1 MGSYVRDYLD
11 ASLRHL
17 QLLFQT
23 YDHFY
28 ISASG
33 SAPGSSEEETVEL
46 PHLVSPLFDFLSNVV
61 RGGKA
66 KDWLQAENLNGLVS
80 AIFNYTQITAE
91 DVRVILVFARYIYH

>member
-1 MGSYVRDYLD
+1 MASYVHDYLD

-17 QLLFQT
+17 QALFQT

-28 ISASG
+28 IAGSG

-46 PHLVSPLFDFLSNVV
+46 PRLISPLFDFVSNVV

-80 AIFNYTQITAE
+80 AIFNYTQITAD
-91 DVRVILVFARYIYH
+91 DVRLIFVFI